1 MTTVLVTGASGRIGR
16 KLVPLL
22 LENGYRVRAAIHST
36 PLPEEWKSEVT
47 SFPFDEAIAEAVGG
61 ADAIVHLAGIM
72 PPASDDLVFRTNIEA
87 TYRLLQ
93 EAASQTQIPRV
104 VFASSDATYCT
115 GWSLSEYPEAIQED
129 SARQRPTV
137 FYGLSKV
144 IGERFCQFFH
154 ETRHVPTVA
163 LRFVW
168 TLEPLEILDL
178 FTTAPYKEF
187 LLPED
192 ASNWSKPG
200 IIAMPLEQ
208 NGTPF
213 MEHVCDARDAA
224 RAVLSALRTDT
235 AMGHAINIAGPASFL
250 YTDLSPMVARKT
262 NSEAVAGRC
271 AGIHSYSLN
280 IDKARRL
287 LGFEPRYRVED
298 SLEEAF
304 DLLSRT
310 QTSSKS

>member
-22 LENGYRVRAAIHST
+22 LQNDYRVRAVIHST
-36 PLPEEWKSEVT
+36 PLPAEWAHEVT
-47 SFPFDEAIAEAVGG
+47 SFPFEEGLSDAVGG
-61 ADAIVHLAGIM
+61 TDAVVHLAGIM
-72 PPASDDLVFRTNIEA
+72 PPVSDDLVFRTNIEA

-93 EAASQTQIPRV
+93 QTASQRQIPRII
-104 VFASSDATYCT
+104 FASSDATYCT
-115 GWSLSEYPEAIQED
+115 GWSLTGYPQAIEED
-129 SARQRPTV
+129 STGQHPTV

-144 IGERFCQFFH
+144 IGERLCQFFH

-208 NGTPF
+208 SGTPF

-224 RAVLSALRTDT
+224 RAVLSALQTDT
-235 AMGHAINIAGPASFL
+235 AVGHAINIAGPAPFL
-250 YTDLSPMVARKT
+250 YTDLSPMVARRM
-262 NSEAVAGRC
+262 NSHAVAGRC

-280 IDKARRL
+280 IDKARSL

-304 DLLSRT
+304 NLASP
-310 QTSSKS
+310 TSSSRKD